1 MERAPE
7 FFLDKNEPY
16 GPCSYIDYIR
26 NSSLRK
32 SSGEPVLDTIVD
44 PDDITKYGGDHMLEI
59 KKDAKGGILDRVK
72 YPSKLEVYVIQ
83 NTMKY
88 NEDTFYDTY
97 YIMLFAYNGTVE
109 PHLGDEEYVMIRTD
123 GNNNPL
129 GMYYSNHSGGM
140 WVPWWEVPTGK
151 NGHPVVYIARES
163 HAMFPSTGV
172 FPRALG
178 FGNDVVEP
186 ADKPLEYNLVVLKD
200 AVKNQKYLGA
210 RVARSPDETRPFFD
224 NGYFSA
230 CKRQM
235 PSDFPSLI
243 RARIGKYFNGL
254 CLLIL
259 GLLLMS
265 LGLTFKGY
273 SVAAIFTAILGVI
286 AGILYTSATTPWQY
300 ANTVKN
306 TMF

>member
-7 FFLDKNEPY
+7 FFLDKHEPY
-16 GPCSYIDYIR
+16 GPCTYGDYIR
-26 NSSLRK
+26 NSTLRK

-44 PDDITKYGGDHMLEI
+44 PNDITKYGGDHMLEI
-59 KKDAKGGILDRVK
+59 KKNAKGGILDPAK
-72 YPSKLEVYVIQ
+72 YPTKLEVYVIQ

-97 YIMLFAYNGTVE
+97 YIMLFAYNGTIE

-123 GNNNPL
+123 GNNNPM
-129 GMYYSNHSGGM
+129 GMYYSNHSGGL
-140 WVPWWEVPTGK
+140 WVPWWEVPK
-151 NGHPVVYIARES
+151 NKDGHPIVYIARES

-178 FGNDVVEP
+178 FGNDNVDP
-186 ADKPLEYNLVVLKD
+186 ADKPLPYNLVVIKD
-200 AVKNQKYLGA
+200 AVKTQKYLGA
-210 RVARSPDETRPFFD
+210 KVARSPDETRPIFD

-243 RARIGKYFNGL
+243 RSRIGKYFNGL
-254 CLLIL
+254 CLLVF
-259 GLLLMS
+259 GLLVMS
-265 LGLTFKGY
+265 LGLTIKGY
-273 SVAAIFTAILGVI
+273 SVAAIFTAILGAI

-306 TMF
+306 TLF

>member
-7 FFLDKNEPY
+7 FFLDKHEPY
-16 GPCSYIDYIR
+16 GPCSYGDYIR
-26 NSSLRK
+26 NSTLRK

-44 PDDITKYGGDHMLEI
+44 PNDITKYGGDHMLEI
-59 KKDAKGGILDRVK
+59 KKDAKMGILDTTK

-97 YIMLFAYNGTVE
+97 YIMLFPFNGTIE
-109 PHLGDEEYVMIRTD
+109 SHLGDEEYVMIRTD

-129 GMYYSNHSGGM
+129 GMYYSNHSGGI
-140 WVPWWEVPTGK
+140 WVPWWEVPK
-151 NGHPVVYIARES
+151 NKDGRPIVYIARES

-178 FGNDVVEP
+178 FGNDNVEP
-186 ADKPLEYNLVVLKD
+186 ADKPLQYNLAVLKD
-200 AVKNQKYLGA
+200 AVKTQKYLGA
-210 RVARSPDETRPFFD
+210 KVARSPDETRPFFD

-235 PSDFPSLI
+235 PSDFASAI
-243 RARIGKYFNGL
+243 RAKFGNSFEGV
-254 CLLIL
+254 CLLVF
-259 GLLLMS
+259 GLMMLS
-265 LGLTFKGY
+265 LGFTFKGHRV
-273 SVAAIFTAILGVI
+273 SSIATVILGVI
-286 AGILYTSATTPWQY
+286 LGMLWTCAASPWQY